1 MRSAASPS
9 SVIGR
14 RQHHGSTTLKRW
26 LPGPECVKWW
36 PAHTSIAGAS
46 ATTRPRKRRVCW
58 RQRWTTRRFSGLTK
72 IPPSHHSLRHTLLV
86 QGGPRINR
94 KT

>member
-1 MRSAASPS
+1 
-9 SVIGR
+9 
-14 RQHHGSTTLKRW
+14 
-26 LPGPECVKWW
+26 
-36 PAHTSIAGAS
+36 
-46 ATTRPRKRRVCW
+46 VCW